1 MDGKPFEVGIE
12 SDGRYRLDGR
22 EGDLSVLEVE
32 PGVYSV
38 LKDGRSYLVHSGD
51 AALWIDGHRFEVEVV
66 DPRALRKGQGT
77 AVAGGQQTL
86 KAAMPGK
93 VVRVLVAAGDEVAA
107 GQGLV
112 VVEAMKMQN
121 EVKAAAAGKVLSV
134 SVREG
139 AAVAGGDTIAVI
151 G

>member
-12 SDGRYRLDGR
+12 ADGRYRLDGR

-38 LKDGRSYLVHSGD
+38 LKDGRSYRVHSGESV
-51 AALWIDGHRFEVEVV
+51 LWIDGHRFEVEAV
-66 DPRALRKGQGT
+66 DPRVLRKGKGT

-93 VVRVLVAAGDEVAA
+93 VVRVLVAVGDEVAA
-107 GQGLV
+107 GQGIV

-121 EVKAAAAGKVLSV
+121 EVKAAAGGKVLSV
-134 SVREG
+134 AVREG